1 LPRRGLIGTLTAM
14 SYTTI
19 PITLTPIPVPV
30 GIQAV
35 NINDLLTIVS
45 EYIGGQISAN
55 VSFFIQGDTPPTSD
69 QGIFYNTNTLRF
81 EDWSPA
87 SGAYVPISELQ
98 VGDMKAALRN
108 QDDEGNGWILL
119 DGRQIA
125 AVPNLTQVQ
134 INNLNSLFPTGS
146 LPAFSFLSGLQGLP
160 ASGSI
165 SGISNPTVQP
175 VPGVIGG
182 LTISSSYSQPEV
194 QALRNNTEILENS
207 TNALQNATSQI
218 QARTEAMLS
227 SLNNVGSNTSAKWF
241 VFCGYPS

>member
-1 LPRRGLIGTLTAM
+1 M
-14 SYTTI
+14 SQTTI
-19 PITLTPIPVPV
+19 PISLTPIPVPI
-30 GIQAV
+30 GLQAL

-45 EYIGGQISAN
+45 EYISGSISAN

-81 EDWSPA
+81 EDWSA
-87 SGAYVPISELQ
+87 SAGAYVPISELQ

-125 AVPNLTQVQ
+125 AINNLTQVQ
-134 INNLNSLFPTGS
+134 INNLTSLFPTGT

-165 SGISNPTVQP
+165 GGISNPTVQP

-194 QALRNNTEILENS
+194 QALRNNTELLENS
-207 TNALQNATSQI
+207 TNALQNATAQI
-218 QARTEAMLS
+218 QAKTEAMLS
-227 SLNNVGSNTSAKWF
+227 SLNNVGANTSAKWF